1 VGTLIIMRGT
11 VETRYRSTRKGE
23 DIVHTV
29 GNHGICEI
37 KRVLP
42 FAGASPAA
50 PTKEVIK
57 FVRLSSL

>member
-29 GNHGICEI
+29 GNHGVCEI

-50 PTKEVIK
+50 PT
-57 FVRLSSL
+57 